1 VHFKLSQGMAKLEKR
16 SLSTMMTKEEYL
28 ALAEAK

>member
-1 VHFKLSQGMAKLEKR
+1 MAKLEKR